1 MLSFQQFILEQET
14 QGQLQRLALAVSI
27 DMPDNEYIYDSSYNT
42 SKMFKLITKD
52 DKNVKPSEMPVFNY
66 SNWKVEKMIEDG
78 YKPELICNSIDAKQ
92 RVSSK
97 KEWHKLHENS
107 DFTPNVAFDKDGIQD
122 LNFPVIAKP
131 DNKYAG
137 QGIVVF
143 KKPEDIT
150 DVNLEEFSVFS
161 EKIDIK
167 DEIRIFCWKGRV
179 LMQVYRVPANDATKT
194 LSKNP
199 DDKLKFNYELSN
211 DKITTELSE
220 VVQEF
225 SRVHE
230 DLSFY
235 SIDVAVA
242 EDGKPY
248 VIEMSSEPGP
258 IFGVMGHVYREM
270 YADYFKESIAYE
282 ANKMID
288 TYIKEDIDAT
298 VNSDRERFKIR

>member
-1 MLSFQQFILEQET
+1 M
-14 QGQLQRLALAVSI
+14 LALAVSI
-27 DMPDNEYIYDSSYNT
+27 DMPDNEYIYDSKYNT
-42 SKMFKLITKD
+42 SKMFKLITKE
-52 DKNVKPSEMPVFNY
+52 DKNVKPADMPVFNY

-78 YKPELICNSIDAKQ
+78 YKPELIYNSIEAKQ

-97 KEWHKLHENS
+97 KEWHKLHEKS
-107 DFTPNVAFDKDGIQD
+107 KFTPNIAFTKGDIKN
-122 LNFPVIAKP
+122 LAFPVIAKP
-131 DNKYAG
+131 DNRYAG

-143 KKPEDIT
+143 NKPD
-150 DVNLEEFSVFS
+150 DMVNAKLEEFSIFS

-179 LMQVYRVPANDATKT
+179 LMQVYRVPANDDTKT
-194 LSKNP
+194 LSKKP
-199 DDKLKFNYELSN
+199 EDKLKFNYELSN
-211 DKITTELSE
+211 DKISSELSE
-220 VVQEF
+220 LVQEF
-225 SRVHE
+225 SRVHD
-230 DLSFY
+230 DLCFY
-235 SIDVAVA
+235 SIDVAIA

-270 YADYFKESIAYE
+270 YADHFKEAIAYE